1 MGKIE
6 IDDLTTAY
14 NKGRGLPNGVEGEAK
29 RGGMFVNT
37 PPGKKPK
44 KRKAKGKS
52 GGKANLKL
60 KTRKKSSTKKRKK
73 KSSTKKRK
81 RK

>member
-60 KTRKKSSTKKRKK
+60 KTRKKSSTKKRK
-73 KSSTKKRK
+73 RK
-81 RK
+81 